1 MDHATWFAAAPRL
14 RSLAVALSLVG
25 SAALA
30 PAAFAQ
36 DTDAA
41 PQVETPTERTP
52 ADTPA
57 ASPDEKPADLVPAG
71 APSIE
76 ADSPALRDAPVA
88 AEDRVS
94 LDEIRRFVSVFRAVK
109 QAYVDPIDD
118 ETLMRAAIR
127 GLLIDLD
134 PHSAYLDR
142 EESQTLNEQSSG
154 AYDGLGVE
162 VLQQPDRSLLVISPI
177 DDTPAARAGIK
188 PGDIITAID
197 GKAIGADSSDAAAE
211 SMRGEPGSKIRLTV
225 MRESSPE
232 PLQFTLTRET
242 IRVSSVRTE
251 LLEPGYGYLR
261 IATFQA
267 DTGTEMGKKIMALQA
282 QNGGPLRGLVLD
294 LRSNPGGL
302 LHAAVEAADA
312 FLDDGLI
319 VTTKG
324 RLPYSNAEFH
334 ARKGDLLAGAPITIL
349 ADSGT
354 ASAAEVLAGALR
366 DHQRALVMGEPTFG
380 KGSVQTV
387 LPMDNGDSIKV
398 TTARYYTPN
407 GTSIQ
412 AAGIAPDVVLGSAA
426 TPQTR
431 ETPPTVRERDLP
443 RHLRGDNE
451 VDPVPDDGFESIP
464 IDNKTPVAELDD
476 SAVREA
482 LNLLKGLAV
491 FGDKRKPAGG

>member
-1 MDHATWFAAAPRL
+1 MNPFKTSAAPVL
-14 RSLAVALSLVG
+14 RASLAFSLLSFATGVAAQLPSDET
-25 SAALA
+25 SPAQMA
-30 PAAFAQ
+30 PAEEATPAQ
-36 DTDAA
+36 AA
-41 PQVETPTERTP
+41 PPDASAPATPID
-52 ADTPA
+52 A
-57 ASPDEKPADLVPAG
+57 
-71 APSIE
+71 E
-76 ADSPALRDAPVA
+76 AEDAPDKAV
-88 AEDRVS
+88 DRVS

-142 EESQTLNEQSSG
+142 DESQSLNEQASG
-154 AYDGLGVE
+154 AYDGLGLE
-162 VLQQPDRSLLVISPI
+162 VLQQPDRSLLVIAPI
-177 DDTPAARAGIK
+177 DDTPAARAGIRS
-188 PGDIITAID
+188 GDVITAID
-197 GKAIGADSSDAAAE
+197 GKAIDADNADAAAD

-225 MRESSPE
+225 MRDTSDE
-232 PLQFTLTRET
+232 PLQFVLTRET

-251 LLEPGYGYLR
+251 LLEPGYAYLR
-261 IATFQA
+261 IAAFQA
-267 DTGTEMGKKIMALQA
+267 DTGMELNKKLKGLIT
-282 QNGGPLRGLVLD
+282 QNKAPLRGLVLD

-312 FLDDGLI
+312 FLDEGMI
-319 VTTKG
+319 VSTRG
-324 RLPYSNAEFH
+324 RLSYSNAEYEAH
-334 ARKGDLLAGAPITIL
+334 KGDLLDGAPIAIL
-349 ADSGT
+349 TDGGT

-366 DHQRALVMGEPTFG
+366 DHQRALVMGTPTFG

-412 AAGIAPDVVLGSAA
+412 AAGITPDVMLGDESLEQSRSVDQPA
-426 TPQTR
+426 
-431 ETPPTVRERDLP
+431 TVRERDLP
-443 RHLRGDNE
+443 GHLRGDNE
-451 VDPVPDDGFESIP
+451 VDPPEPGFESIP
-464 IDNKTPVAELDD
+464 IDPPQIVELDD

-491 FGDKRKPAGG
+491 FGERKKVPAGG

>member
-1 MDHATWFAAAPRL
+1 MKHARIHAVPRARAALLVLLLGAVPLAFAQGTPADDAPGGD
-14 RSLAVALSLVG
+14 RSGPEAPPD
-25 SAALA
+25 LA
-30 PAAFAQ
+30 PAGL
-36 DTDAA
+36 
-41 PQVETPTERTP
+41 PPV
-52 ADTPA
+52 
-57 ASPDEKPADLVPAG
+57 
-71 APSIE
+71 E
-76 ADSPALRDAPVA
+76 ADSPALRDPPDAAAQTA
-88 AEDRVS
+88 AEERVS

-142 EESQTLNEQSSG
+142 EESQSLNEQASG
-154 AYDGLGVE
+154 AYDGLGLE

-197 GKAIGADSSDAAAE
+197 GKAIDADNTDAAAD

-225 MRESSPE
+225 MRETAAE

-242 IRVSSVRTE
+242 IRVASVRTE

-267 DTGTEMGKKIMALQA
+267 DTGIEITKKLKALQA
-282 QNGGPLRGLVLD
+282 QNKAPLRGLVLD

-312 FLDDGLI
+312 FLDEGII

-324 RLPYSNAEFH
+324 RLPYANAEFR
-334 ARKGDLLAGAPITIL
+334 ARDGDLLDGAPITIL

-387 LPMDNGDSIKV
+387 LPMDNGDSIKM
-398 TTARYYTPN
+398 TTARYYTPD

-412 AAGIAPDVVLGSAA
+412 AAGIAPDVPLGAQAQARA
-426 TPQTR
+426 TEQ
-431 ETPPTVRERDLP
+431 PPTVRERDLP
-443 RHLRGDNE
+443 GHLRGDNE
-451 VDPVPDDGFESIP
+451 LDPEPADGFESIP
-464 IDNKTPVAELDD
+464 VDPPAIVELDD

-491 FGDKRKPAGG
+491 FGERKKPAGG